1 MQLTQQTFCSFLNSV
16 QIEGCWNGDGKPPEE
31 DVGNEVEDVDSYV
44 LVEEY
49 QLSGCSPQLV
59 LKDQTS

>member
-16 QIEGCWNGDGKPPEE
+16 QIEGCWDGDGKPPEE
-31 DVGNEVEDVDSYV
+31 DFGNEVEDVDSYV

-59 LKDQTS
+59 LKDQVS